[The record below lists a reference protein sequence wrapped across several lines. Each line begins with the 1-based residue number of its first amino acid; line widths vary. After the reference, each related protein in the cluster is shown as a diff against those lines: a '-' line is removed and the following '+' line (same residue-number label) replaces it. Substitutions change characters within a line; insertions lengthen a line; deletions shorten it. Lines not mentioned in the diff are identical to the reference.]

1 MNNKIENEIKIN
13 IDKVKLEDEISS
25 SIIKNDKLYYIIV
38 LIITLS
44 LFLIEIL

>member
-1 MNNKIENEIKIN
+1 MNNKIETEFKIN
-13 IDKVKLEDEISS
+13 IDKAKLEDEISY
-25 SIIKNDKLYYIIV
+25 SIIKNDKIDYIIV